1 MKSFEINMKRFGKN
15 QSKKKKSKW
24 KNVIIPSVLLIIIF
38 VGCAYKVENLI
49 QSSVV
54 KLSVDNDVNATWIGS
69 LASFW
74 GGILGGIFSGIIA
87 VFGVFYTIQF
97 TRGADR
103 NKLRQSIQPFLNV
116 NKVTSQY
123 NYKNNSDIKQFQISG
138 VNRQDDK
145 LKPQSLESIY
155 LEITNIG
162 NGFANTIT
170 FGTGE
175 NYLGI
180 AYKDVFTINETK
192 IVRLNVPKQK
202 LNEGFIFNIL
212 FLDSMANE
220 YVQEYEIR
228 HYQTGEKY
236 YIDVGHPELIERD

>member
-1 MKSFEINMKRFGKN
+1 MKSFEVNMKRFGKN
-15 QSKKKKSKW
+15 QSKKKKLKW
-24 KNVIIPSVLLIIIF
+24 KNVMILSILLIIIF

-69 LASFW
+69 LASYW

-97 TRGADR
+97 TREADR

-123 NYKNNSDIKQFQISG
+123 NYNNSDIKQFQISG
-138 VNRQDDK
+138 VNRQDNK

-155 LEITNIG
+155 LGITNIG

-236 YIDVGHPELIERD
+236 YIDVGYPELIERD

>member
-1 MKSFEINMKRFGKN
+1 MKSFEVNMKRFGKN

-24 KNVIIPSVLLIIIF
+24 KNVIISSVLLIIIF

-69 LASFW
+69 LASYW

-97 TRGADR
+97 TREADR

-123 NYKNNSDIKQFQISG
+123 NYNNSDIKQFQISG
-138 VNRQDDK
+138 VNRQDNK

-155 LEITNIG
+155 LGITNIG
-162 NGFANTIT
+162 NGFASTIT

-192 IVRLNVPKQK
+192 IVRLNIPKQK

-236 YIDVGHPELIERD
+236 YIDVGYPELVERD

>member
-1 MKSFEINMKRFGKN
+1 MKSFEVNMKRFGKN

-24 KNVIIPSVLLIIIF
+24 KNVMILSILLIIIF

-69 LASFW
+69 LASYW

-97 TRGADR
+97 TREADR
-103 NKLRQSIQPFLNV
+103 NKLRQSIQPFLNI

-123 NYKNNSDIKQFQISG
+123 DFKNNSDIKQFQISS

-145 LKPQSLESIY
+145 LKSQSLESIY

-162 NGFANTIT
+162 NGFANTTT
-170 FGTGE
+170 FVTGE

-180 AYKDVFTINETK
+180 AYKDVLTINETK
-192 IVRLNVPKQK
+192 IVKLNVPKQK

-220 YVQEYEIR
+220 YVQEYEIMY
-228 HYQTGEKY
+228 YQTGEKY
-236 YIDVGHPELIERD
+236 YIDVGYPELIERD

>member
-1 MKSFEINMKRFGKN
+1 MKSFEVNMKRFGKN

-24 KNVIIPSVLLIIIF
+24 KNVIISSVLLIIIF

-69 LASFW
+69 LASYW

-97 TRGADR
+97 TREADR

-123 NYKNNSDIKQFQISG
+123 NYNNSDIKQFQISG
-138 VNRQDDK
+138 VNRQDNK
-145 LKPQSLESIY
+145 LKQQSLESIY
-155 LEITNIG
+155 LGITNIG

-236 YIDVGHPELIERD
+236 YIDVGYPELVERD

>member
-1 MKSFEINMKRFGKN
+1 MKSFEVNMKRFGKN
-15 QSKKKKSKW
+15 QSKKKKLKW
-24 KNVIIPSVLLIIIF
+24 KNVMILIILLIIIF

-69 LASFW
+69 LASYW

-97 TRGADR
+97 TREADR

-123 NYKNNSDIKQFQISG
+123 NYNNSDIKQFQISG
-138 VNRQDDK
+138 VNRQDNK

-155 LEITNIG
+155 LGITNIG

-236 YIDVGHPELIERD
+236 YIDVGYPELIERD

>member
-1 MKSFEINMKRFGKN
+1 MKSFEVNMKRFGKN
-15 QSKKKKSKW
+15 QSKKKKLKW
-24 KNVIIPSVLLIIIF
+24 KNVMILSILLIIIF

-69 LASFW
+69 LASYW

-97 TRGADR
+97 TREADR

-123 NYKNNSDIKQFQISG
+123 NYNNSDIKQFQISG
-138 VNRQDDK
+138 VNRQDNK

-155 LEITNIG
+155 LGITNIG

-202 LNEGFIFNIL
+202 LNEDFIFNIL

-236 YIDVGHPELIERD
+236 YIDVGYPELIERD

>member
-1 MKSFEINMKRFGKN
+1 MKSFEVNMKRFGKN
-15 QSKKKKSKW
+15 QPKKKKSKW

-38 VGCAYKVENLI
+38 VVCAYKVENLI
-49 QSSVV
+49 QSSLV

-69 LASFW
+69 LASYW

-97 TRGADR
+97 TREADR

-123 NYKNNSDIKQFQISG
+123 NYNNSDIKQFQISG
-138 VNRQDDK
+138 VNRQDNK

-155 LEITNIG
+155 LGITNIG

-212 FLDSMANE
+212 FLGNR
-220 YVQEYEIR
+220 QI
-228 HYQTGEKY
+228 
-236 YIDVGHPELIERD
+236 I